1 MIRLRKLRCS
11 FCNKPDSEVSKL
23 VAGPRVYI
31 CDACVNIASELMNRP
46 DTENQPPS
54 VDSAWRRLLVRVR
67 NFISGGYT
75 LKVDAS
81 AG

>member
-11 FCNKPDSEVSKL
+11 FCHKPDSEVSKL

-31 CDACVNIASELMNRP
+31 CDACVNIASELMNRS
-46 DTENQPPS
+46 DSENQPPR
-54 VDSAWRRLLVRVR
+54 VDSAWRKLIGRISH
-67 NFISGGYT
+67 FISGGYT
-75 LKVDAS
+75 LKVDVT